1 MNWIRI
7 ATGIMQDPSIHAVA
21 DATGVSVP
29 TTTGHVVGVLT
40 YLPEHARGGDLSGV
54 LDATLERWAMWT
66 GKRGRFA
73 AAFRAHLC
81 TAQGVVRS
89 WEKHN
94 GAAIRDSDYDRER
107 KRMKREADKSARRAA
122 DVQRMS
128 GGQIPDVRQMSTVDG
143 TGRDGTGRLTTTT
156 NNLGAVQPPLL
167 LTAPVETP
175 KPAKPKKAKA
185 EKAPPNFPNFSK
197 AFCDS
202 GYNVWLEKLGF
213 TNYGVFRNAFGPFFN
228 IPEADRPSAMPRDAE
243 WPDIIRLYAVAI
255 RGTRSAQF
263 TSPERCA
270 AQAIALTAAARE
282 PETERRLYMA
292 RTAMGTVEEQRRLEV
307 AA

>member
-54 LDATLERWAMWT
+54 SDTTLERWAMWT

-81 TAQGVVRS
+81 TAQGLVRS

-107 KRMKREADKSARRAA
+107 KKVKREADKAARRAA
-122 DVQRMS
+122 DVRKVS
-128 GGQIPDVRQMSTVDG
+128 AGQNPDSPPDVHRRRDG
-143 TGRDGTGRLTTTT
+143 TGRDGMLTATANSLGTGEPPRL
-156 NNLGAVQPPLL
+156 LP
-167 LTAPVETP
+167 APVES
-175 KPAKPKKAKA
+175 KSKPKGPKYPHFADEVCKAGYAAWLDKFGA
-185 EKAPPNFPNFSK
+185 VDYAAFRK
-197 AFCDS
+197 AFAP
-202 GYNVWLEKLGF
+202 V
-213 TNYGVFRNAFGPFFN
+213 FN
-228 IPEADRPSAMPRDAE
+228 IPEADRPTALPRDAE
-243 WPDIIRLYAVAI
+243 MAKVIELYAIAI
-255 RGTRSAQF
+255 RGTRAAQF
-263 TSPERCA
+263 AKPANCA
-270 AQAIALTAAARE
+270 AFASQLATAARD
-282 PETERRLYMA
+282 PVSERRVMLA
-292 RTAMGTVEEQRRLEV
+292 RTAMGTVEEQRRLEM